1 MPPLQKEVLMLNS
14 TEYQQY
20 CDQLELSALARKQI
34 DFIRQ
39 AEPVRRVKSG
49 IKNVSCRFAS
59 QKMKK
64 VIQAESHSNEL
75 GAVVGW
81 EYDPK
86 TFEFYDQSWKV
97 KLSYLDP
104 TTQRARAHLSTPD
117 FFVLQ
122 QDFVGWVECK
132 TEEWLK
138 NVISEGS
145 PIYTQDKDG
154 TWRCLPGE
162 AAAAELGLGFRVRS
176 SAETNWVAVRNVVF
190 LSDYLQERTPQ
201 ATDQQKAFVTKLLE
215 QQAWLRLKELL
226 EADEE
231 VLPADIIFSMIAQG
245 QIYVDL
251 GADLLAEPERTFVF
265 RDALAAKAYRINLS
279 SSSEAIRPSIKMV
292 KLKTGQSLIWDGVL
306 WRILNVGESEIFLE
320 DENRTFATLPCKT
333 LAKLAHKGVI
343 TGLPEDTS
351 SHWNHVDEAIRAAS
365 PKDFEIALQRY
376 YSLFP
381 EHGNGQPVI
390 GGERVHRKWRALFR
404 KSVEATGF
412 GFLGLL
418 GKEHKRGNRDRKLS
432 VDVIVIM
439 NRVINE
445 HHAKPGQK
453 TVLSSYGEVRIVC
466 KEKLLIPPSEQA
478 FRKEI
483 KRRKTYELKVARE
496 GLKAAYN
503 DETFIWHLHRTAP
516 RHGERP
522 FELAHIDHT
531 QLDLQF
537 ISRRTG
543 EYLAKAWLTVI
554 IDAYT
559 RLILAWWISFEEPSY
574 RSCMG
579 VLRECLRTHGRLP
592 KTIVVDKGTEFES
605 TYFETLLASFTM
617 HKKTR
622 PGSKPRYGSIIERWF
637 GITNTAFIH
646 NLTGNNQGLQKP
658 RSLSKSHDPR
668 DLAIW
673 NLEDFSKAFQGYLD
687 EVYHEAEHPALG
699 MSPQRMMETSL
710 ARTGH
715 RNHTLI
721 SYTQDVAV
729 QFLPSNLKGTAKLVP
744 SRGLK
749 INYLYYW
756 TEEFRNSAFE
766 HQDISVRFDP
776 EDMSTAYAWLKGRWV
791 RCRSELT
798 TEFEGCSEKEILMA
812 SKELR
817 GRFSKAGERRA
828 ITAELIAQ
836 YLRSTAVTEKILGQR
851 KKHQETHATDDHLS
865 HASQDDPT
873 SSIPSPSSR
882 WTTEPTEE
890 LGEFQ

>member
-1 MPPLQKEVLMLNS
+1 MFEAA
-14 TEYQQY
+14 EYQKY
-20 CDQLELSALARKQI
+20 CDQQGLSALARKQI
-34 DFIRQ
+34 DLIRQ
-39 AEPVRRVKSG
+39 SEPVRRVRSG

-81 EYDPK
+81 EYDTK
-86 TFEFYDQSWKV
+86 TFEFYDQPSQL
-97 KLSYLDP
+97 KLNYVDP

-138 NVISEGS
+138 NAVAEGS
-145 PIYTQDKDG
+145 PIYSQDKDG

-162 AAAAELGLGFRVRS
+162 AAAAELGLQFRVRS
-176 SAETNWVAVRNVVF
+176 SAETNWVAVRNAVF
-190 LSDYLQERTPQ
+190 LADYLQERTPQ
-201 ATDQQKAFVTKLLE
+201 ANDQQKAFIAKLLE

-226 EADEE
+226 EADAEA
-231 VLPADIIFSMIAQG
+231 LPADVIFSMISQG
-245 QIYVDL
+245 QLYVDL
-251 GADLLAEPERTFVF
+251 GADLLAEPERAFVF

-279 SSSEAIRPSIKMV
+279 TSSEAIRPSIKRV

-306 WRILNVGESEIFLE
+306 WRILNVGESDVFLE

-333 LAKLAHKGVI
+333 LAKLAHEGTI
-343 TGLPEDTS
+343 TGLPEDNA
-351 SHWNHVDEAIRAAS
+351 SHWGQVDEVIRAAS
-365 PKDFEIALQRY
+365 PRDFEIALQRY

-381 EHGNGQPVI
+381 EHGNGQPVM

-404 KSVEATGF
+404 KSAEATGF

-418 GKEHKRGNRDRKLS
+418 GKEHKRGNRNRKLS
-432 VDVIVIM
+432 MDTIAIM
-439 NRVINE
+439 NTVINE
-445 HHAKPGQK
+445 HHAKPGEK
-453 TVLSSYGEVRIVC
+453 TVLSSYGEVRLAC
-466 KEKLLIPPSEQA
+466 KEKLLTPPSEQA

-483 KRRKTYELKVARE
+483 KRRKTYELRVARE

-503 DETFIWHLHRTAP
+503 DETFIWHLNRTSP

-537 ISRRTG
+537 VSRRTG
-543 EYLAKAWLTVI
+543 EYLAKAWLTAI

-559 RLILAWWISFEEPSY
+559 RQVLAWWISFEEPSY

-579 VLRECLRTHGRLP
+579 AMRECLIAHGRLP
-592 KTIVVDKGTEFES
+592 KTIVVDKGSEFAG
-605 TYFETLLASFTM
+605 TYFETLLACFSI

-622 PGSKPRYGSIIERWF
+622 PGSKPRYGSIMERWF
-637 GITNTAFIH
+637 GITNTSFIH

-668 DLAIW
+668 DLAVW
-673 NLEDFSKAFQGYLD
+673 NLEDFNTAFQGYLD
-687 EVYHEAEHPALG
+687 QVYHVAEHPALG

-710 ARTGH
+710 ARTGR

-721 SYTQDVAV
+721 TYTPNIAAL
-729 QFLPSNLKGTAKLVP
+729 FLPSTLKGTAKLIP

-756 TEEFRNSAFE
+756 AEEFRNAAFE

-776 EDMSTAYAWLKGRWV
+776 EDMSTAYAWLKGHWV

-798 TEFEGCSEKEILMA
+798 AEFEGCSEKEILMA

-828 ITAELIAQ
+828 LTAELIAQ
-836 YLRSTAVTEKILGQR
+836 YLRSITVTEKILGQR
-851 KKHQETHATDDHLS
+851 KKHQETQAVDDHPT
-865 HASQDDPT
+865 QDTQDNPAV
-873 SSIPSPSSR
+873 SIPPPSIH
-882 WTTEPTEE
+882 WTTQPTEE